1 MARLSHDG
9 TPKNT
14 QDGRPRRMGMSVAY
28 VGDGEAP
35 VEDKSN
41 GLGRKNTYLGTFGTI
56 EYIEWKLFAIG
67 WDLY

>member
-1 MARLSHDG
+1 
-9 TPKNT
+9 
-14 QDGRPRRMGMSVAY
+14 MGMSVAY

-35 VEDKSN
+35 VEAAAEFLSDRCRS
-41 GLGRKNTYLGTFGTI
+41 LGRKNTYLGTFGTI